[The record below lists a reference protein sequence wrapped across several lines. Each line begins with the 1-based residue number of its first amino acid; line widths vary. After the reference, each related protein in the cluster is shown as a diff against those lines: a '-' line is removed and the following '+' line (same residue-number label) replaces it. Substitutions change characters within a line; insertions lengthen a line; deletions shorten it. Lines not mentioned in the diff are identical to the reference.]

1 VRVAVIVIALCL
13 IEQFLAREHAARIC
27 HQLAQQ
33 FELNCHQLERRRAP
47 RSFTP
52 GNVQSQVT
60 HLQDLRGFG
69 RTWLGAAQYGLDA
82 RHQLADA
89 ERLDDVIVR
98 TQFQPDDAVN
108 LFVFG
113 REHDDGQV
121 VPIEDVDKI
130 LDMTDSVVRLPCV
143 CRSLTTGRSES
154 RYCYGLGVDPTGLLG
169 QFPDYGENLEWLTRE
184 DARTALHALDK
195 EGLVHSV
202 WTFDTPFIAGLC
214 NCDQDCM
221 AYRMQVGA
229 GTMQVFFAAEYVASV
244 DWERCSGCKLCRGQ
258 CPFGAIRYTATQDK
272 CLVDPVLCYGCGIC
286 RATCKKNAIKLEPRR
301 RAFRW
306 QRRAAT
312 PGKHKMQVQ
321 PCQNPRECRACVDVC
336 PSRVFGLAPR
346 QQFIHSLDKS
356 LLSRCQ
362 VLS

>member
-1 VRVAVIVIALCL
+1 MCEFCAQHGEGQAWYLTMKNYSQEFLSQPERRKHIVDFFQHYEAG
-13 IEQFLAREHAARIC
+13 
-27 HQLAQQ
+27 LAQSLPMLDSIQ
-33 FELNCHQLERRRAP
+33 ALPFVPDLV
-47 RSFTP
+47 TP
-52 GNVQSQVT
+52 Y
-60 HLQDLRGFG
+60 LI
-69 RTWLGAAQYGLDA
+69 A
-82 RHQLADA
+82 RQKKSH
-89 ERLDDVIVR
+89 
-98 TQFQPDDAVN
+98 F
-108 LFVFG
+108 
-113 REHDDGQV
+113 GQV

-143 CRSLTTGRSES
+143 CRSLTTGRREV

-169 QFPDYGENLEWLTRE
+169 QFPDYGENLEWLARE
-184 DARTALHALDK
+184 DARTALHALDR

-229 GTMQVFFAAEYVASV
+229 GMMQVFFAAEYVAAV

-272 CLVDPVLCYGCGIC
+272 CLVDPALCYGCGIC
-286 RATCKKNAIKLEPRR
+286 RATCKKDAIRLEPRQ

-312 PGKHKMQVQ
+312 PGKHKVQVQ
-321 PCQNPRECRACVDVC
+321 PCQNPRECRACIDAC
-336 PSRVFGLAPR
+336 AARVFGLAPR
-346 QQFIHSLDKS
+346 QGRQPGVAASDWS
-356 LLSRCQ
+356 VRALLPSRCTGCGDCVQ
-362 VLS
+362 ACPQRAITVG